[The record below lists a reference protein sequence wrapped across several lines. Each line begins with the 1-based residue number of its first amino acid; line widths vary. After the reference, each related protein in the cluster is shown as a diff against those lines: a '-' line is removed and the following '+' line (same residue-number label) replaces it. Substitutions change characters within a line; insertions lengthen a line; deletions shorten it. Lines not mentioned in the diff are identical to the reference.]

1 AGEPVAVAGPRQ
13 GALLALLLCRATGVV
28 SRDQLIDELLSD
40 QPDGSAEPILR
51 VQISRLR
58 KVLADGDAAPRL
70 IARRP
75 GYSLRVEDGEL
86 DLQVFEQ
93 QVAAGQHALEHGD
106 PGRAAVLLREA
117 ESLWRG
123 RPLADLEFERF
134 ARFEIQRLEASP
146 LLPRQDPA
154 PAPL

>member
-1 AGEPVAVAGPRQ
+1 
-13 GALLALLLCRATGVV
+13 VV
-28 SRDQLIDELLSD
+28 TRDEWMDELLRD

-70 IARRP
+70 IARPP

-93 QVAAGQHALEHGD
+93 QVAAGRDALEQGD
-106 PGRAAVLLREA
+106 PGRAAVLLRKA

-134 ARFEIQRLEASP
+134 ARVAIQRLAAG
-146 LLPRQDPA
+146 R
-154 PAPL
+154 